1 MSGPVSVAS
10 SDCAFC
16 RVVAGTEPAHVVA
29 EDELTVAFLD
39 THPACRGHTLVVPRA
54 HVEHLWDCDAETAA
68 AVMRSAH
75 AVAGLIRRQLSPDGL
90 TMRQNTGQASGQ
102 VVPHLHFH
110 LVPRWHGDGHIGWPN
125 APDHVLDLREVLGCL
140 RT

>member
-1 MSGPVSVAS
+1 V
-10 SDCAFC
+10 SDCIFC
-16 RVVAGTEPAHVVA
+16 RVVAGTAPALVVA

-39 THPACRGHTLVVPRA
+39 TRPACRGHTLVVPRA
-54 HVEHLWDCDAETAA
+54 HVEHLWDCDGETAA

-75 AVAGLIRRQLSPDGL
+75 AVAGLIRRQLRPDGL

-110 LVPRWHGDGHIGWPN
+110 LVPRWLGDGHIGWPTPPV
-125 APDHVLDLREVLGCL
+125 AEVDLREVLGSL
-140 RT
+140 RP